1 MGINI
6 KTPGVHHVTLR
17 VADFRRAKKFYAE
30 TLGFP
35 IALEQPDLLI
45 ILAGN
50 TAVGLRAPASG
61 TPKSDLF
68 NPLRVGLDHLAI
80 ACQDEAELNRVA
92 KASAF
97 AMLLVESL
105 DDLHRAEHFA
115 RHRSYIRDAALISGG
130 NRAYAAAEEE
140 NGAEQHG
147 DA

>member
-35 IALEQPDLLI
+35 IALAQPDVVI

-61 TPKSDLF
+61 TPSSDLF

-80 ACQDEAELNRVA
+80 EFQDEADLNRVA
-92 KASAF
+92 KALTHAGIQNTG
-97 AMLLVESL
+97 VQKDET
-105 DDLHRAEHFA
+105 
-115 RHRSYIRDAALISGG
+115 IGKPC
-130 NRAYAAAEEE
+130 
-140 NGAEQHG
+140 
-147 DA
+147 

>member
-17 VADFRRAKKFYAE
+17 VADFRRSKQFYTE

-50 TAVGLRAPASG
+50 TAVGIRAPVGG
-61 TPKSDLF
+61 TPKGDRF

-80 ACQDEAELNRVA
+80 ACQDEAELGRVG
-92 KASAF
+92 KALTQAGT
-97 AMLLVESL
+97 LTT
-105 DDLHRAEHFA
+105 
-115 RHRSYIRDAALISGG
+115 
-130 NRAYAAAEEE
+130 
-140 NGAEQHG
+140 GADNDETPRNQ
-147 DA
+147 AP

>member
-17 VADFRRAKKFYAE
+17 VGDFRRAKKFYAE

-68 NPLRVGLDHLAI
+68 NPLRAAPAPPAI
-80 ACQDEAELNRVA
+80 ACQDEAEITRAAQALTQAGIENTGVKTDETLGKRYVA
-92 KASAF
+92 LSAP
-97 AMLLVESL
+97 ARIAA
-105 DDLHRAEHFA
+105 DL
-115 RHRSYIRDAALISGG
+115 
-130 NRAYAAAEEE
+130 
-140 NGAEQHG
+140 
-147 DA
+147 

>member
-17 VADFRRAKKFYAE
+17 VADFRRSKQFYTE

-35 IALEQPDLLI
+35 IALEQPDLFI

-50 TAVGLRAPASG
+50 TAVGIRAPTKG
-61 TPKSDLF
+61 TPKSDTF

-92 KASAF
+92 KALTQAGVENTGVKKDETLGKRYVAF
-97 AMLLVESL
+97 KDPDRIAWEFYM
-105 DDLHRAEHFA
+105 A
-115 RHRSYIRDAALISGG
+115 
-130 NRAYAAAEEE
+130 
-140 NGAEQHG
+140 
-147 DA
+147 

>member
-17 VADFRRAKKFYAE
+17 VADFRRSKQFYTE

-50 TAVGLRAPASG
+50 TAVGIRAPVGG
-61 TPKSDLF
+61 TPKGDRF

-80 ACQDEAELNRVA
+80 ACQDEAELGRVA
-92 KASAF
+92 KALTQAGNGKPGSEKEWTSGKRDWGF
-97 AMLLVESL
+97 TKP
-105 DDLHRAEHFA
+105 RREHM
-115 RHRSYIRDAALISGG
+115 G
-130 NRAYAAAEEE
+130 
-140 NGAEQHG
+140 
-147 DA
+147 